1 MSHTEA
7 SSHLIILLVLMK
19 HPHFFS
25 FLPLKGAGIKN
36 AYGPSIILFTIL
48 IRILIFPLSYQ
59 QIASTQMTQALNP
72 KVQEIKEK
80 YADNKDLQNQ
90 MTALLYQETKVTAL
104 HCTALHCTVLHCT
117 ALHCAPSTSYI
128 IAPLHHHG
136 CFEEEFFT
144 IYRQLTIP
152 AC

>member
-1 MSHTEA
+1 
-7 SSHLIILLVLMK
+7 MK
-19 HPHFFS
+19 HPPFFS
-25 FLPLKGAGIKN
+25 FFTLKGAGIKN

-104 HCTALHCTVLHCT
+104 YCTALRTFYIQYYRTYSSPSMISRGVVHKLLTVHDASLLNIH
-117 ALHCAPSTSYI
+117 
-128 IAPLHHHG
+128 
-136 CFEEEFFT
+136 
-144 IYRQLTIP
+144 
-152 AC
+152 

>member
-1 MSHTEA
+1 M
-7 SSHLIILLVLMK
+7 
-19 HPHFFS
+19 
-25 FLPLKGAGIKN
+25 KN

-90 MTALLYQETKVTAL
+90 MTALLYQETKVTYSTFSRSHILSISHTHSLTLSLTHSLTLSLAL
-104 HCTALHCTVLHCT
+104 SFTTSLSLSNRSILSLAVYPRSFSFLYLSLSTD
-117 ALHCAPSTSYI
+117 PS
-128 IAPLHHHG
+128 
-136 CFEEEFFT
+136 
-144 IYRQLTIP
+144 
-152 AC
+152 

>member
-1 MSHTEA
+1 MTN
-7 SSHLIILLVLMK
+7 LFKNVLFTGFCAYK
-19 HPHFFS
+19 TSS
-25 FLPLKGAGIKN
+25 FLFPPKGAGVKN

-90 MTALLYQETKVTAL
+90 MTALLYQETKVTD
-104 HCTALHCTVLHCT
+104 
-117 ALHCAPSTSYI
+117 
-128 IAPLHHHG
+128 
-136 CFEEEFFT
+136 
-144 IYRQLTIP
+144 
-152 AC
+152 

>member
-1 MSHTEA
+1 M
-7 SSHLIILLVLMK
+7 
-19 HPHFFS
+19 
-25 FLPLKGAGIKN
+25 KN

-90 MTALLYQETKVTAL
+90 MTALLYQETKVPDSTFYTFAASDSHLHVFYYWSSAVIDEMSDDASAL
-104 HCTALHCTVLHCT
+104 TC
-117 ALHCAPSTSYI
+117 
-128 IAPLHHHG
+128 
-136 CFEEEFFT
+136 
-144 IYRQLTIP
+144 
-152 AC
+152 